1 MIVFTYCICIESCLI
16 GCYILQFWKIFA
28 FRSPDD
34 TQFQSHFALSSWVSH
49 ESRSL
54 FLGVWWHSGWLAVF
68 DRGLSNEIEESS
80 GRVFS
85 ERWNLQV
92 AISVWCL
99 RSSFP
104 EGTLWKDCSTKT
116 WLLLTAPVRPLQY
129 WRISAFISCESKEAG
144 VKCIGHSVTVPKVA
158 SLWVSKGWIWDLE
171 ISMEC
176 FWPK

>member
-1 MIVFTYCICIESCLI
+1 MIVFTYCMCIESCLI

-116 WLLLTAPVRPLQY
+116 WLFLIEAVKLLKY
-129 WRISAFISCESKEAG
+129 WGISFYQ
-144 VKCIGHSVTVPKVA
+144 
-158 SLWVSKGWIWDLE
+158 LWVKRSRSQVHWASCNYL
-171 ISMEC
+171 
-176 FWPK
+176 